1 MAQQCFHERKP
12 LMPQL
17 IFLAA
22 VGAGAY
28 AGYRFLKTIAQSVT
42 ADLEKA
48 TVETRERARAGDAK
62 DLGVLEYDPKTGVYK
77 PRID

>member
-1 MAQQCFHERKP
+1 
-12 LMPQL
+12 MPQL

-28 AGYRFLKTIAQSVT
+28 AGYRFLKTIVHTVA

-48 TVETRERARAGDAK
+48 TVEVRERTRSADAK
-62 DLGVLEYDPKTGVYK
+62 DLGALDYDPQSGVYK
-77 PRID
+77 PRAD